1 MSNRTSEANKAIA
14 SAWANEKQ
22 LVLNGKGTR
31 NWTPEQQKD
40 ILTKGK
46 AYGEDGKAFEGHH
59 MKSAEAYPECQGESN
74 NIEFLSRDEHF
85 SAHNGD
91 FKNPT
96 NRYYNP
102 HTGETKEFGD
112 NPYEPCKAKKLSNP
126 ISAQQSTEVKPQQT
140 TQPTEEKES
149 VDKTESTKHQEGVVS
164 KLNSMGHK
172 DTNAEAK
179 ANPNPQST
187 RESMQNTQSNTEG
200 NSEGKGE

>member
-14 SAWANEKQ
+14 AAWVNEKQ
-22 LVLNGKGTR
+22 LVLDGKGTR
-31 NWTPEQQKD
+31 NWTPEQQND

-59 MKSAEAYPECQGESN
+59 MKSAEAYPEFQGECS
-74 NIEFLSRDEHF
+74 NIEFLSRTEHF

-91 FKNPT
+91 FKTPT
-96 NRYYNP
+96 NGYFNP
-102 HTGETKEFGD
+102 QTGETKDFGN

-126 ISAQQSTEVKPQQT
+126 ISTQQSAEIKFQ
-140 TQPTEEKES
+140 
-149 VDKTESTKHQEGVVS
+149 KTIQSMQDNESTSHQDSVVS

-172 DTNAEAK
+172 HTDAETK
-179 ANPNPQST
+179 ANPSPQST
-187 RESMQNTQSNTEG
+187 KEALHNMQANTNTNG